1 MQRPNQINTST
12 VESFFESIKDKD
24 IESYNDYWG
33 ELKPQSESAAF
44 KRYLFAFMSVHTTWK
59 NNCKGYNA
67 IKRFSRWTLEKGEQL
82 QLWNYD
88 SDKLFN
94 SIEATRVGM
103 QNNRTNYIG
112 TFNDNFWN
120 DTDDYLHRSDSEG
133 WTEWRDRL
141 SKKILGLGK
150 AKTSFAIEMLYPTEA
165 KVVCLDTHLFQVY
178 GLNQTKDVKKY
189 ETIEADWIERSEK
202 RGLAPYMARCLY
214 WDKNQNRKNSRYW
227 SKVLEA

>member
-1 MQRPNQINTST
+1 MDYTK
-12 VESFFESIKDKD
+12 VKSFFSSIKDQE
-24 IESYNDYWG
+24 IESYNDYWS
-33 ELKPQSESAAF
+33 ELKPQTNNAVF
-44 KRYLFAFMSVHTTWK
+44 RRYLFAFMSVHTTWK

-67 IKRFSRWTLEKGEQL
+67 IKQFNKWTLEIGGQL
-82 QLWNYD
+82 ELWNYD
-88 SDKLFN
+88 ANKLFN
-94 SIEATRVGM
+94 KIESTRVGM

-112 TFNDNFWN
+112 TFNDNFWSN
-120 DTDDYLHRSDSEG
+120 PDDYLCRVSGEG

-165 KVVCLDTHLFQVY
+165 KVVCMDTHLFQIY
-178 GLNQTKDVKKY
+178 GLNQTKNAKLY
-189 ETIEADWIERSEK
+189 NTIEADWLERSEQ
-202 RGLAPYMARCLY
+202 RGVAPYMARCLY

>member
-1 MQRPNQINTST
+1 MITT
-12 VESFFESIKDKD
+12 KVETFFDSIRDKD
-24 IESYNDYWG
+24 IESYNNYWA
-33 ELKPQSESAAF
+33 ELKPQTEVAAF

-67 IKRFSRWTLEKGEQL
+67 IKQFNKWTLEKGEQL

-88 SDKLFN
+88 SDALFKR
-94 SIEATRVGM
+94 IEETRVGM

-112 TFNDNFWN
+112 LFNDTFW
-120 DTDDYLHRSDSEG
+120 
-133 WTEWRDRL
+133 WRDRL
-141 SKKILGLGK
+141 AKKTLGLGK

-165 KVVCLDTHLFQVY
+165 KVVCLDTHLFQIY
-178 GLNQTKDVKKY
+178 GLNQTKDAKKY
-189 ETIEADWIERSEK
+189 ETLEADWIERSEK